1 MNCSPAT
8 VSFSVFVAAVLSAG
22 AAEYQPLPA
31 SLSQVDYVQHVRGFF
46 ANYCYDCHNNDKQ
59 KGDINLEQFQAEP
72 KMWENQDLWADV
84 RDMLETREMPPKK
97 KTQPSEED
105 RHQLVLFI
113 DKELAK
119 FDCGGPVNPGRVT
132 IRRLNRAEYNNT
144 VRDLMGVDFKPAADF
159 PLDEVGYGF
168 DNNGDV
174 LSLPPMLLEKYLA
187 AAEKIVTKA
196 IVTDSTS
203 LIPHT
208 EIPGKAFS
216 PEKQGEDVRVEE
228 GVVGF
233 WREGGARA
241 DVTFPQSGEYILRIH
256 AFADLA
262 GSELP
267 KLSVKL
273 GDRELKVVEVSASDA
288 TPGDYD
294 VKVKADAGSQPLT
307 LAYLNNFNSA
317 GDRNV
322 FVKHVDVIGPTDAEI
337 VYPEGHRRIIPRP
350 PKPGEEKQLA
360 HEYLRSFASRAFRRP
375 ATDDEVNRLAR
386 FVEMAMKDGGTFEQG
401 MQLAAEAVLVSP
413 KFLFRWELD
422 QQAKP
427 GEARRLSDFELAS
440 RLSYFLWSSMPD
452 DELEEV
458 AARKELHKPEV
469 LKAQVQ
475 RMMADPKIWGLVENF
490 AGQWLQVRTFDVS
503 PDPDLYPKFDEPL
516 REAMQKETLLFFQ
529 AILKE
534 DRSIMDLLTA
544 NFTYVNERLAKHYG
558 IPGIKGDE
566 FQRVTLTPEE
576 HRGGILTQGS
586 ILTLT
591 SNPNRTSP
599 VNRGKWIL
607 EQVLGTPPPPPPPNV
622 PKLESNS
629 AVDLNASLRKRMEQ
643 HRANPECA
651 TCHEKMDPLGFAFE
665 NYDAIGMWRDKD
677 GNYAIDPSGKT
688 PDGRA
693 FQGPEQLKELL
704 KHGDNFTRTVTEKM
718 LTFALGRGLEFY
730 DKCVVDDIV
739 EKLKKNDYKFST
751 LIWEI
756 VNSKPF
762 EMRQVT
768 GNES

>member
-1 MNCSPAT
+1 MNWPHRT
-8 VSFSVFVAAVLSAG
+8 FAVLCVLAG
-22 AAEYQPLPA
+22 LTVRAADFQSLPR
-31 SLSQVDYVQHVRGFF
+31 SLAEVDYGRDVRGFF
-46 ANYCYDCHNNDKQ
+46 STYCYDCHSNDKQ
-59 KGDINLEQFQAEP
+59 KGDINLEQYQDAPRMYEDH
-72 KMWENQDLWADV
+72 KLWEDV
-84 RDMLETREMPPKK
+84 RDMLETRKMPPKK

-113 DKELAK
+113 DKELSK

-144 VRDLMGVDFKPAADF
+144 IRDLMGIPFKPAADF

-196 IVTDSTS
+196 IVTDPAT
-203 LIPHT
+203 LVPRT
-208 EIPGKAFS
+208 EIPGKRFK
-216 PEKQGEDVRVEE
+216 PDKDGPDVRVEE

-241 DVTFPQSGEYILRIH
+241 TANFPWAGEYILRIN
-256 AFADLA
+256 AYADLA
-262 GSELP
+262 GPELP

-273 GDRELKVVEVSASDA
+273 GNRELKVVEVSASDA
-288 TPGDYD
+288 KPGDYD
-294 VKVKADAGSQPLT
+294 VKVKADAGEQPLE

-322 FVKHVDVIGPTDAEI
+322 FVKHLDVIGPTDAPI
-337 VYPEGHRRIIPRP
+337 TYPPSHTRIIPRP
-350 PKPGEEKQLA
+350 PKPGEEKKLA
-360 HEYLRSFASRAFRRP
+360 HEYLQRFASRAFRRP
-375 ATDDEVNRLAR
+375 ATREETTRLVQ
-386 FVEMAMKDGGTFEQG
+386 FVEMAIKEGGTFEQG

-413 KFLFRWELD
+413 QFLFRSELD
-422 QQAKP
+422 NKAKP
-427 GEARRLSDFELAS
+427 GEARRLNDFELAA

-452 DELEEV
+452 DELEEL
-458 AARKELHKPEV
+458 AAKGQLHKDKV
-469 LKAQVQ
+469 LEAQVK
-475 RMMADPKIWGLVENF
+475 RMMADPRIWGLVENF

-503 PDPDLYPKFDEPL
+503 PDPDLFPKFDEPL

-544 NFTYVNERLAKHYG
+544 NFTFVNERLAQHYG
-558 IPGIKGDE
+558 IPGIHGDT
-566 FQRVTLTPEE
+566 FQRVALTPET

-591 SNPNRTSP
+591 SNPTRTSP

-622 PKLESNS
+622 PKLENNS

-665 NYDAIGMWRDKD
+665 NFDAIGAWRDKD
-677 GNYAIDPSGKT
+677 GDHPIDPSGKT
-688 PDGRA
+688 PDGQV

-704 KHGDNFTRTVTEKM
+704 KYGDSFARTVTQKM

-739 EKLKKNDYKFST
+739 EKLKKNDYRFST
-751 LIWEI
+751 LILEI
-756 VNSKPF
+756 VNSRPF
-762 EMRQVT
+762 ELRQVN